1 MNFQPGRSDDA
12 PVVVPAALQ
21 PAAPD
26 RRIEISVL
34 VLTGLALFG
43 TLWVGLLAAL
53 LAGLLIHE
61 LVHVVAPLFRRFGA
75 THKIGRF
82 IALGLLTAI
91 IILVITFGII
101 ELISMLTTR
110 SEGLVALMRKM
121 ADAVEVASQQLP
133 AWLLAYVPTNGRDL
147 DTMAAQ
153 WLREHAR
160 DLQQVGTMVGRI
172 LVHIIIGL
180 VIGGMIAVS
189 DLTNRGGRGPLTRV
203 MAERVRLLALSFR
216 RVIFAQVRIS
226 ALNTVLTAIYLVGVL
241 PLFDIH
247 LPLAKTMIV
256 VTFVVGLLPVIGN
269 LISNTMIV
277 VLSLSLSV
285 YTAIASLVFLI
296 LIHKLEYFINAKIV
310 GTQIEARAWEIL
322 IAMLVM
328 EAAFGVPGVIAA
340 PIFYAYLKVELK
352 TRKLI

>member
-1 MNFQPGRSDDA
+1 
-12 PVVVPAALQ
+12 
-21 PAAPD
+21 
-26 RRIEISVL
+26 
-34 VLTGLALFG
+34 
-43 TLWVGLLAAL
+43 
-53 LAGLLIHE
+53 
-61 LVHVVAPLFRRFGA
+61 
-75 THKIGRF
+75 
-82 IALGLLTAI
+82 
-91 IILVITFGII
+91 
-101 ELISMLTTR
+101 
-110 SEGLVALMRKM
+110 
-121 ADAVEVASQQLP
+121 
-133 AWLLAYVPTNGRDL
+133 
-147 DTMAAQ
+147 
-153 WLREHAR
+153 
-160 DLQQVGTMVGRI
+160 
-172 LVHIIIGL
+172 
-180 VIGGMIAVS
+180 MIAVS

>member
-1 MNFQPGRSDDA
+1 M
-12 PVVVPAALQ
+12 
-21 PAAPD
+21 
-26 RRIEISVL
+26 
-34 VLTGLALFG
+34 
-43 TLWVGLLAAL
+43 
-53 LAGLLIHE
+53 
-61 LVHVVAPLFRRFGA
+61 
-75 THKIGRF
+75 
-82 IALGLLTAI
+82 
-91 IILVITFGII
+91 
-101 ELISMLTTR
+101 
-110 SEGLVALMRKM
+110 
-121 ADAVEVASQQLP
+121 
-133 AWLLAYVPTNGRDL
+133 
-147 DTMAAQ
+147 
-153 WLREHAR
+153 
-160 DLQQVGTMVGRI
+160 
-172 LVHIIIGL
+172 
-180 VIGGMIAVS
+180 
-189 DLTNRGGRGPLTRV
+189 
-203 MAERVRLLALSFR
+203 RLLALSFR

-256 VTFVVGLLPVIGN
+256 VTFLVGLLPVIGN

-285 YTAIASLVFLI
+285 YTAAASLVFLI